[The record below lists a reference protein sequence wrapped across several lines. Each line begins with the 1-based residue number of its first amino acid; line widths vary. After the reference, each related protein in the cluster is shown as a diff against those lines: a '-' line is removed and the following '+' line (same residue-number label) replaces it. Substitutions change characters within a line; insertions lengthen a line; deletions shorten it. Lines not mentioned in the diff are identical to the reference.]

1 MRLIKQ
7 QIERDGSGIVT
18 LYPEEPE
25 DMWHAYN
32 LIRVGD
38 TLRASAVRRIVSE
51 SSTGST
57 SSSRVHMSLTITVD
71 KVDFD
76 SQAGQ
81 LHINGRIAEENKFV
95 KIGAHHTLDLELN
108 RNFTIGKAE
117 WDSVSLGVVRE
128 ACDPA
133 EKAEIGAVVLHE
145 GLANV
150 CLITEHMT
158 VLRQRIDMSIPR
170 KRTGSIS
177 AFEKAMDRF
186 YETIYQSIL
195 RHLPVANLKVILLAS
210 PGFLAESLQK
220 YIFAEAVKSD
230 NKMILSAKP
239 KFVTVHC
246 STGHVHALNEV
257 LKSPAVIARLAD
269 TKYAKETRAM
279 ESFFKMMQTDED
291 RAWYG
296 PKEVERAIEKGAVG
310 TLLVSNSL
318 FRSNNM
324 SERRKYVQMV
334 EEVKASGAGE
344 VMILSSI
351 HESGQ
356 RLDGLGGVAA
366 ILIFPL
372 QDLDESDEESE
383 AEAAVDNP
391 GDGGLQ

>member
-7 QIERDGSGIVT
+7 QVERDGSGTVT

-25 DMWHAYN
+25 DMWHAFN

-57 SSSRVHMSLTITVD
+57 SSSRVHMNLTISVD

-81 LHINGRIAEENKFV
+81 LHINGRISEENKYV

-108 RNFTIGKAE
+108 RNFTVGKAE

-145 GLANV
+145 GLANI

-158 VLRQRIDMSIPR
+158 VLRQRIDVSIPR

-177 AFEKAMDRF
+177 AFEKSMEKF
-186 YETIYQSIL
+186 YDTIYQSIL
-195 RHLPVANLKVILLAS
+195 RHLPIANLKVVLLAS

-220 YIFAEAVKSD
+220 YIFAEAVKTD
-230 NKMILSAKP
+230 NKTVIGAKP

-269 TKYAKETRAM
+269 TKYAKETKAM

-296 PKEVERAIEKGAVG
+296 PKEVERAIEKGAVA

-324 SERRKYVQMV
+324 QERRRYVKMV

-351 HESGQ
+351 HESGV

-366 ILIFPL
+366 ILLFPL
-372 QDLDESDEESE
+372 QDLDESDEEQE
-383 AEAAVDNP
+383 P
-391 GDGGLQ
+391 DGGLNEDNENL

>member
-1 MRLIKQ
+1 MRLINQ
-7 QIERDGSGIVT
+7 HIERDGSGTVT

-32 LIRVGD
+32 LIRIGD
-38 TLRASAVRRIVSE
+38 TLRASAVRRVVSE
-51 SSTGST
+51 TATGST
-57 SSSRVHMSLTITVD
+57 SSSRVHMNLTITVE

-81 LHINGRIAEENKFV
+81 LHTNGRVKDENKYV
-95 KIGAHHTLDLELN
+95 KVGAHHTLDLELN

-117 WDSVSLGVVRE
+117 WDSVSLGVVKE

-145 GLANV
+145 GLANI

-158 VLRQRIDMSIPR
+158 VLRQKIEVAIPR
-170 KRTGSIS
+170 KRTGSVT
-177 AFEKAMDRF
+177 AFEKSMDKF
-186 YETIYQSIL
+186 YDTIYQSIL
-195 RHLPVANLKVILLAS
+195 RHLPIENLKVILLAS

-220 YIFAEAVKSD
+220 YIFAEAVKTD
-230 NKMILSAKP
+230 NKTVMTAKP

-269 TKYAKETRAM
+269 TKYAKETKAM

-296 PKEVERAIEKGAVG
+296 PKEVERAIEKGAVA

-318 FRSNNM
+318 FRSNKM
-324 SERRKYVQMV
+324 QERRRYVSMV
-334 EEVKASGAGE
+334 EDVKASGAGE

-351 HESGQ
+351 HESGV

-366 ILIFPL
+366 ILLFPL
-372 QDLDESDEESE
+372 QDLDESDEEGE
-383 AEAAVDNP
+383 T
-391 GDGGLQ
+391 DGGNEDNENL